1 MSNPYMTNI
10 DILWSEDE
18 SLRESYRR
26 RELARQDLKIARN
39 GLFKKIFKKTAE
51 RIEDTAKR
59 VVSYNDNLIR
69 ERILQ
74 LEGRGINVIRDDGA
88 DVII

>member
-18 SLRESYRR
+18 SLRESYQR
-26 RELARQDLKIARN
+26 RELAKQDLKIARN

-51 RIEDTAKR
+51 KIEETVEKA
-59 VVSYNDNLIR
+59 VQYNDNLIR
-69 ERILQ
+69 ERIIQ
-74 LEGRGINVIRDDGA
+74 LERRGINVIRDDGA
-88 DVII
+88 DTII

>member
-1 MSNPYMTNI
+1 MSSPYIKNI
-10 DILWSEDE
+10 DILWSEDQT
-18 SLRESYRR
+18 LRESYQR

-51 RIEDTAKR
+51 KIEETVERA
-59 VVSYNDNLIR
+59 VSYNDNLIR

-74 LEGRGINVIRDDGA
+74 LERRGINVIRDDGA
-88 DVII
+88 DTI

>member
-1 MSNPYMTNI
+1 MSNPYMTSI
-10 DILWSEDE
+10 DILWSEDQT
-18 SLRESYRR
+18 LRESYQR

-51 RIEDTAKR
+51 KIEETVERA
-59 VVSYNDNLIR
+59 VSYNDNLIR

-74 LEGRGINVIRDDGA
+74 LERRGINVIRDNGA
-88 DVII
+88 DTI

>member
-1 MSNPYMTNI
+1 MSSPYIKNI
-10 DILWSEDE
+10 DILWSEDQT
-18 SLRESYRR
+18 LRESYQR

-51 RIEDTAKR
+51 KIEETAKLA
-59 VVSYNDNLIR
+59 VSYNDGLIR

-74 LEGRGINVIRDDGA
+74 LERRGINVIRDDGA
-88 DVII
+88 DTI